1 MIACIFRLR
10 LYFFIIHAC
19 MSSAAEPQQIVPM
32 IGANRT
38 SREFRV
44 DSLAVGMLV
53 MLAMTVVG
61 RGIGFVRG
69 MAFCRLMDD
78 TDVGRWSMAFG
89 FITLITPVMLFGIP
103 GVLPKFT
110 EHFRLKGQLQPFVR
124 RIAIGTLVCTGVFV
138 AAMALLPEWFGWV
151 IFLQSQSASLVYAMA
166 AAVVG
171 MIVYNFASD
180 LNASLRQVRV
190 VSMMQFVHGVGFTV
204 LSLAWLVNGGGFTG
218 LILVFAVACLLAT
231 LPGVWSLAKNW
242 KAATG
247 VSETPEIAGIANETD
262 DKISLGR
269 MVRRLAPYAA
279 ALWMT
284 NLIGNLFEL
293 SDRYMILHFLPLPP
307 DALASGSADS
317 IRETMGQA
325 AVGQYHS
332 GRIVPMM
339 LLSVGTMIAGVLMPY
354 LSADWEAKKLD
365 SVRARIGDALLA
377 VSLVFTVGGAFAIL
391 IGPWMFDVLLQG
403 RYSDGLNLM
412 PLALCFCT
420 WSALVMVG
428 QCYLL
433 TAEKGRAVALAMFV
447 GLIANLVLNAIL
459 LPRFGLMG
467 AVVATLLAHGVVMVC
482 VWSAM
487 VFFGYPIGSKTVMLS
502 LLPFTLLAS
511 PWVAILLACAIG
523 WSQWKKPASRERL
536 IELMPSRI
544 RGRFS

>member
-1 MIACIFRLR
+1 
-10 LYFFIIHAC
+10 
-19 MSSAAEPQQIVPM
+19 MSSAAEPQPM
-32 IGANRT
+32 TPVTNSQRS

-44 DSLAVGMLV
+44 DSLAVGMVV

-110 EHFRLKGQLQPFVR
+110 EHFRLKGQLRPFVR
-124 RIAIGTLVCTGVFV
+124 RIAIGTIACTGVFV
-138 AAMALLPEWFGWV
+138 AAMACFPGWFGWI
-151 IFLQSQSASLVYAMA
+151 IFLESQSTALIYSMA
-166 AAVVG
+166 FAVVS
-171 MIVYNFASD
+171 MIVYNFSSD

-190 VSMMQFVHGVGFTV
+190 VSLMQFVHGVGFTV
-204 LSLAWLVNGGGFTG
+204 LSLAWLVSGGDFTG
-218 LILVFAVACLLAT
+218 LVTVFAVACLVASV
-231 LPGVWSLAKNW
+231 PGFWSLARNW
-242 KAATG
+242 HAAANPG
-247 VSETPEIAGIANETD
+247 DESEASSTAASQST
-262 DKISLGR
+262 SLSK

-307 DALASGSADS
+307 GASASGSADL

-332 GRIVPMM
+332 GRIIPMM

-365 SVRARIGDALLA
+365 SVRARVGDALLA
-377 VSLVFTVGGAFAIL
+377 VSLVFTIGGAFAII

-403 RYSDGLNLM
+403 RYRDGLALM

-433 TAEKGRAVALAMFV
+433 TAEKGRAVAFAMFV
-447 GLIANLVLNAIL
+447 GLVANLALNAVL

-482 VWSAM
+482 VWAAM
-487 VFFGYPIGSKTVMLS
+487 MYFGYPVGARTVMLS

-511 PWVAILLACAIG
+511 PWVAVILAIAIG
-523 WSQWKKPASRERL
+523 WSQWRNPESRERL
-536 IELMPSRI
+536 LELIPA
-544 RGRFS
+544 RFRERLAEC